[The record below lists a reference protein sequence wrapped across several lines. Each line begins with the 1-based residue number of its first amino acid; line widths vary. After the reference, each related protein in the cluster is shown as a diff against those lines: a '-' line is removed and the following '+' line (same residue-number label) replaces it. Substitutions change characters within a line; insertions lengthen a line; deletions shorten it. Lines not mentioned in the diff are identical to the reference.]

1 MYEESDFIND
11 YVVKYNDY
19 GAKEVPCLRQI
30 IKLRGDHERALKKL
44 EQKIQNKKEKLW
56 AKGDIQMWEL
66 NPDDASLDLPKLS
79 EDKEYAFERML
90 PQESSVLEKVRE
102 IYGFYNYQ

>member
-1 MYEESDFIND
+1 MFEEIDAVND

-19 GAKEVPCLRQI
+19 GMKEVPCLRQI
-30 IKLRGDHERALKKL
+30 IKLRDSHEKALKKL
-44 EQKIQNKKEKLW
+44 EKKISDKKEKLW
-56 AKGDIQMWEL
+56 SKGDIQQWEL

-90 PQESSVLEKVRE
+90 P
-102 IYGFYNYQ
+102 

>member
-1 MYEESDFIND
+1 
-11 YVVKYNDY
+11 
-19 GAKEVPCLRQI
+19 
-30 IKLRGDHERALKKL
+30 
-44 EQKIQNKKEKLW
+44 
-56 AKGDIQMWEL
+56 MWEL

-102 IYGFYNYQ
+102 IYGFYNYQWEHEMARVM

>member
-1 MYEESDFIND
+1 
-11 YVVKYNDY
+11 
-19 GAKEVPCLRQI
+19 
-30 IKLRGDHERALKKL
+30 
-44 EQKIQNKKEKLW
+44 
-56 AKGDIQMWEL
+56 MWEL

>member
-44 EQKIQNKKEKLW
+44 EQKI
-56 AKGDIQMWEL
+56 
-66 NPDDASLDLPKLS
+66 
-79 EDKEYAFERML
+79 
-90 PQESSVLEKVRE
+90 
-102 IYGFYNYQ
+102 